1 MNVPDIR
8 PIHGSMKEL
17 LQELLDKQ
25 WITSEKVLNA
35 MRQVDRKDFAPTNPY
50 ENNPQ
55 RIPCNVVISAPLLHA
70 HCLELLKFHLTKGC
84 SVLDVGSGS
93 GYLTVALSKMM
104 DDNGLVVGIEHMEDL
119 YIFGETNIMKS
130 HSNLIKEGKIKLVK
144 GDGRKGYKENGPYD
158 CIHVGAA
165 AMEPPKEFIEQ
176 LKPGG
181 RLVMPLGPKGDQ
193 YIYCIDKLSNGNII
207 SNKGISV
214 RYVALT
220 SPNNQKMGNN

>member
-8 PIHGSMKEL
+8 PIHGSMEEL

-119 YIFGETNIMKS
+119 YIFGKKNIMKS
-130 HSNLIKEGKIKLVK
+130 HSNLIEEGKIKLVK

-165 AMEPPKEFIEQ
+165 AMEPPKELIEQ

>member
-8 PIHGSMKEL
+8 PIHGSMEEL

-144 GDGRKGYKENGPYD
+144 GDGRKGYKENAPYD

-207 SNKGISV
+207 SKKGISV

>member
-8 PIHGSMKEL
+8 PIHDSMEAL
-17 LQELLDKQ
+17 CQELMDKQ
-25 WITSEKVLNA
+25 WITSKKVLKS
-35 MRQVDRKDFAPTNPY
+35 MMQVDRADFAPTNPY

-55 RIPCNVVISAPLLHA
+55 CIPCNVVISAPLLHA
-70 HCLELLKFHLTKGC
+70 YCLEQLRDHLTEGC

-104 DDNGLVVGIEHMEDL
+104 DDKGLVVGIEHMKEL
-119 YIFGETNIMKS
+119 YEFGKKNIMKS
-130 HSNLIKEGKIKLVK
+130 HSNLIKEWKIKLVM

-193 YIYCIDKLSNGNII
+193 YI
-207 SNKGISV
+207 
-214 RYVALT
+214 
-220 SPNNQKMGNN
+220 

>member
-1 MNVPDIR
+1 
-8 PIHGSMKEL
+8 MK
-17 LQELLDKQ
+17 
-25 WITSEKVLNA
+25 N
-35 MRQVDRKDFAPTNPY
+35 
-50 ENNPQ
+50 
-55 RIPCNVVISAPLLHA
+55 
-70 HCLELLKFHLTKGC
+70 
-84 SVLDVGSGS
+84 
-93 GYLTVALSKMM
+93 
-104 DDNGLVVGIEHMEDL
+104 
-119 YIFGETNIMKS
+119 
-130 HSNLIKEGKIKLVK
+130 HSNLIKEGKIILVK

-165 AMEPPKEFIEQ
+165 AMEPPKELIEQ

-207 SNKGISV
+207 SKKGISV

>member
-35 MRQVDRKDFAPTNPY
+35 MSQVDRKDFAPTNPY

-144 GDGRKGYKENGPYD
+144 GDGRKGYKENSPYD

>member
-1 MNVPDIR
+1 MRKNNYKI
-8 PIHGSMKEL
+8 IHKSMEGLCDEL
-17 LQELLDKQ
+17 QKNY
-25 WITSEKVLNA
+25 WIVSKKVYDV
-35 MRQVDRKDFAPTNPY
+35 MMKVDRADFAPKNPY
-50 ENNPQ
+50 ANSPQ
-55 RIPCNVVISAPLLHA
+55 WIPCNVVISAPLLHA
-70 HCLELLKFHLTKGC
+70 YCLELLKFHLTKGC

-119 YIFGETNIMKS
+119 YIFGKKNIMKS

-207 SNKGISV
+207 RNKGISV

>member
-8 PIHGSMKEL
+8 PIHGSMEEL

-144 GDGRKGYKENGPYD
+144 GDGRKGYKENAPYD

-207 SNKGISV
+207 RNKGISV